1 MGYSTD
7 HTSDC
12 YHFWNPVKNG
22 VIETCDAIFL
32 YQMYFSRNDHT
43 PMLQVEPEDEIVDAW
58 DLLAKDEG
66 SDSVDEWEP
75 PMTKSVTFA
84 DAVDTTVKSASADKA
99 PFSWPSTGAQSASL
113 SASQPQTILKS
124 GRLSTPLYYFK
135 PETNL
140 AQRIMSQTETSVAEA
155 NYLAHMLELDNI
167 ELSANQIALDDTL
180 SPEHLLALYQEMVA
194 NSGDP
199 PELMGVGA
207 GADGGFGHTNELW
220 TSNYCEAMASPDH
233 HLWEEAIRQK

>member
-66 SDSVDEWEP
+66 SDSDDEWEP
-75 PMTKSVTFA
+75 PTTKSVTFA
-84 DAVDTTVKSASADKA
+84 DAVDTTVKSASADQA
-99 PFSWPSTGAQSASL
+99 PFFGPSTDVQSAPL
-113 SASQPQTILKS
+113 SASQPQTILTS
-124 GRLSTPLYYFK
+124 GRLSTPPYYFK

-140 AQRIMSQTETSVAEA
+140 AQHIMSQTETSVAEA
-155 NYLAHMLELDNI
+155 NYLAHMLELDNT
-167 ELSANQIALDDTL
+167 ELSANQIAWMTHCLLSIFLLFIKRWRPILVILLSLWVSVPVPVAVLDTL
-180 SPEHLLALYQEMVA
+180 T
-194 NSGDP
+194 N
-199 PELMGVGA
+199 
-207 GADGGFGHTNELW
+207 FGH
-220 TSNYCEAMASPDH
+220 
-233 HLWEEAIRQK
+233 